1 MSSITR
7 PQRSATVPAL
17 EVWNRRIHFYLGLYF
32 LVFLWLFALTGWM
45 LNHGRWLMSMS
56 ANERRETKYE
66 RLIDPP
72 RGNTDLARAQ
82 DVMRQLDLVGEINW
96 PTTQQ
101 PGTLSFNV
109 SRPREANQLR
119 LDLARNTVAV
129 QHFDNTHLAMFRILH
144 TFSGSRYTDSAE
156 RDWILTTV
164 WVTAMD
170 AVAAGL
176 VAMVLGSYYM
186 WWRLKKKRALGLIV
200 LASGVTACAVFV
212 AALL

>member
-1 MSSITR
+1 
-7 PQRSATVPAL
+7 
-17 EVWNRRIHFYLGLYF
+17 VWNRRAHFYLGLYF

-45 LNHGRWLMSMS
+45 LNHGRWLMSMA

-66 RLIDPP
+66 RQIDEPV
-72 RGNTDLARAQ
+72 GHTDLARAQ
-82 DVMRQLDLVGEINW
+82 DVMRQLDLSGEINW
-96 PTTQQ
+96 PATQQ
-101 PGTLSFNV
+101 SGTLSFNV
-109 SRPREANQLR
+109 SRPSGASQLR

-129 QHFDNTHLAMFRILH
+129 QRFDNTHLAMFRILH

-176 VAMVLGSYYM
+176 IVMVLGSYYM
-186 WWRLKKKRALGLIV
+186 WWRLKKKRALGVIV
-200 LASGVTACAVFV
+200 LASGVAACAVFV
-212 AALL
+212 AGLL